1 MAEAKVL
8 VVDDEDDVVQ
18 FIQTVLTTE
27 GFDVV
32 TAYDGLGAIDVAL
45 AEKPDVIILDIM
57 MPVMDGYE
65 VCAKLRASE
74 ETSRIPILCLSS
86 AYTTSAV
93 RQSREMGAQG
103 YIVKPFAPA
112 DLVNEVRRVLA
123 EPSA

>member
-18 FIQTVLTTE
+18 FIQNVLTTE

-32 TAYDGLGAIDVAL
+32 TAYDGLGAIDVAI

-112 DLVNEVRRVLA
+112 DLVNEIRRVLA

>member
-18 FIQTVLTTE
+18 FIQNVLTTE
-27 GFDVV
+27 GFEVV
-32 TAYDGLGAIDVAL
+32 TAYDGLGAIDAAV

-74 ETSRIPILCLSS
+74 QTSRIPILCLSS

-112 DLVNEVRRVLA
+112 DLVNEIRRVLA
-123 EPSA
+123 EPSP

>member
-112 DLVNEVRRVLA
+112 DLVNEIRRVLA

>member
-18 FIQTVLTTE
+18 FIQNVLTTE

-32 TAYDGLGAIDVAL
+32 TAYDGLGAIDVAF
-45 AEKPDVIILDIM
+45 AEKPDVILLDIM

-74 ETSRIPILCLSS
+74 ETNRIPILCLSS

-112 DLVNEVRRVLA
+112 DLVSEIRRVLA